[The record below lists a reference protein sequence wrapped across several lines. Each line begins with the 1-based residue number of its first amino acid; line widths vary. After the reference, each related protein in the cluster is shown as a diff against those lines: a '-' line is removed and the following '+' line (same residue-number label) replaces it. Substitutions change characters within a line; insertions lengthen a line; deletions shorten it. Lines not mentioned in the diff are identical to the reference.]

1 MHDGLAGPNWG
12 TGMTQK
18 SFDPFEIWSGA
29 KWQEMVQKWEHEI
42 NDWSGKVTE
51 NEQFGAMMGQL
62 TKVQIVAQNA
72 FAEQMETLLRNL
84 NLPSKAQVDALS
96 ERLDAIE
103 DSIERVRLAV
113 EALATKT
120 AATEAPPE
128 PKRTRKPPTG
138 DASRA

>member
-1 MHDGLAGPNWG
+1 
-12 TGMTQK
+12 MTQK
-18 SFDPFEIWSGA
+18 PFDPFEIWSGA

-51 NEQFGAMMGQL
+51 NEQFGALMGQL
-62 TKVQIVAQNA
+62 TKVQLVAQNA
-72 FAEQMETLLRNL
+72 FTEQMETLLRNL
-84 NLPSKAQVDALS
+84 NLPSKAQVEALS

-113 EALATKT
+113 EALATST
-120 AATEAPPE
+120 AATPAAPE

-138 DASRA
+138 DATRA

>member
-1 MHDGLAGPNWG
+1 
-12 TGMTQK
+12 MTQK

-128 PKRTRKPPTG
+128 PKRTRKPPAG